1 MNMKWKFLLIAIMI
15 YLKGFG
21 QTISNVDAWQD
32 GRNIVISYDLTEE
45 PSGEK
50 KLFQHPDSYLIWVYC
65 SIDGGEQF
73 FCIDHYQTGTG
84 YGKSGSERYWDY
96 PGEYRTIVWDV
107 LKDINTF
114 TFENVVF
121 KVRAWKKGS
130 YREHTDEGEHIDLS
144 SLSRYY
150 SDRASDLMRSKKYA
164 EAIVEYEKALSINK
178 NNFND
183 YDWSYLAECKARLG
197 DFKGAKEASKNYIA
211 DEKSDIIEIFGDVVK
226 DTYWAKDY
234 EKTIELAPKALEM
247 GASDIC
253 LEYGGKAAFH
263 LKKYELCLTF
273 LEDYLKSQGSYA
285 YMYKPDLGYFLG
297 VAYEAT
303 GNNAKAYE
311 YYTAFYSKNKKYK
324 VLHEEELEYTKQ
336 RIKVLKAQLK

>member
-1 MNMKWKFLLIAIMI
+1 MKWKFLLIAMMI
-15 YLKGFG
+15 CLKGFG

-50 KLFQHPDSYLIWVYC
+50 RLFQHPDSYLIWVYC

-84 YGKSGSERYWDY
+84 YGRSGSERYWDY

-107 LKDINTF
+107 LEDINTF

-130 YREHTDEGEHIDLS
+130 YRTHTDEGEHISLS
-144 SLSRYY
+144 SLSWYY
-150 SDRASDLMRSKKYA
+150 GRRAFDLMLSKKYA
-164 EAIVEYEKALSINK
+164 EAIVEYEKALSIDK
-178 NNFND
+178 NNINGN
-183 YDWSYLAECKARLG
+183 YWKYLAECKAHLG
-197 DFKGAKEASKNYIA
+197 DFKGAYEASKNYRK
-211 DEKSDIIEIFGDVVK
+211 DEEWDIKKIFGDVVS

-234 EKTIELAPKALEM
+234 EKTIELAPKAVEM
-247 GASDIC
+247 GASAFY
-253 LEYGGKAAFH
+253 LQYAGEAAFH
-263 LKKYELCLTF
+263 LKRYELCITF

-285 YMYKPDLGYFLG
+285 YMDKPDLGYFLG

-311 YYTAFYSKNKKYK
+311 YYKAFISDKVKKRFKEEWAHSKKKVK
-324 VLHEEELEYTKQ
+324 ELGALLG
-336 RIKVLKAQLK
+336 IK

>member
-1 MNMKWKFLLIAIMI
+1 MKWKFLLIAMTIC
-15 YLKGFG
+15 LNAFG
-21 QTISNVDAWQD
+21 QTVSNVDAWQD

-50 KLFQHPDSYLIWVYC
+50 RLFQHPDSYLIRVYC

-73 FCIDHYQTGTG
+73 FLIDHYQTGTG
-84 YGKSGSERYWDY
+84 YGRSGSERYWDY

-107 LKDINTF
+107 LEDINTF
-114 TFENVVF
+114 TFENVAF
-121 KVRAWKKGS
+121 KVRAFKQGS
-130 YREHTDEGEHIDLS
+130 RRRSTDEGEHIDLS
-144 SLSRYY
+144 SLSWYY
-150 SDRASDLMRSKKYA
+150 SDRAYDLMRSKKYA
-164 EAIVEYEKALSINK
+164 EAIVEYEKALSLNYYK
-178 NNFND
+178 RND
-183 YDWSYLAECKARLG
+183 SPWKYLAECKARLG
-197 DFKGAKEASKNYIA
+197 DFKGAYEASKNYY
-211 DEKSDIIEIFGDVVK
+211 DEEWDIKKIFGDVVK

-253 LEYGGKAAFH
+253 LKYGGEAAFH
-263 LKKYELCLTF
+263 LKKYELCITF
-273 LEDYLKSQGSYA
+273 CEDYLKDQGSYA

-311 YYTAFYSKNKKYK
+311 YYTAFYSENKKYK
-324 VLHEEELEYTKQ
+324 NLYKEELEYTKQ